1 MYKFT
6 DGFLY
11 YEEGAGLNLLV
22 CPRISD
28 FEIIGKFTEFGFA
41 ETSKLIQDCT
51 FNNVEFAKAISIDG
65 HGVAVLEVTTANGK
79 KVKLH
84 GGETIVKTK
93 EGLEVIK

>member
-11 YEEGAGLNLLV
+11 YEEGASLIMQD
-22 CPRISD
+22 CPKIKEY
-28 FEIIGKFTEFGFA
+28 EILGKFTGFGFY
-41 ETSKLIQDCT
+41 ETSRLIQACT
-51 FNNVEFAKAISIDG
+51 FNNVQFAKGKDIDG
-65 HGVAVLEVTTANGK
+65 NGIATLEVTTSNGQ
-79 KVKLH
+79 KVKLY